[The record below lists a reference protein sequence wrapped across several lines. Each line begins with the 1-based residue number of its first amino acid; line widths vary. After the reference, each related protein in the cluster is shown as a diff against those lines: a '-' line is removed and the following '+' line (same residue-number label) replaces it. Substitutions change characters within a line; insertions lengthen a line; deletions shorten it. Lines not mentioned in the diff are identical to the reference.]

1 MHCQWINER
10 SGYRSG
16 RICSLASLP
25 YRAYKKVW
33 SSLKRSHNIELLIAM
48 SVAHCSVFLIL
59 VFAIR
64 LGHGATIPTLSS
76 TAPTTIP
83 RPVQLQGSSPTSIN
97 TSTVECEVN
106 YYTSDST
113 FSRIVCRCDEQL
125 CTQFGDCCAESQYT
139 HNTTGPEFVF
149 GVLLPLSACFS
160 IYVQTAST
168 PYIFRR
174 HMFSH
179 PLLQLVYLHQL
190 MEGKHQLH
198 KLLKAQNSISTS
210 CSRMQQQ
217 HTTCA
222 RAQPQTLPYP
232 CTSCMLVLHPSIQCK
247 LLHNT
252 TASKAV

>member
-1 MHCQWINER
+1 M
-10 SGYRSG
+10 
-16 RICSLASLP
+16 CSLASLP
-25 YRAYKKVW
+25 YLAYKKVW

-48 SVAHCSVFLIL
+48 SVAHCNVFLIL

-83 RPVQLQGSSPTSIN
+83 RPAQLQGLSPTSIN

-106 YYTSDST
+106 YYTCDST

-168 PYIFRR
+168 PYIFRC
-174 HMFSH
+174 HVFSH
-179 PLLQLVYLHQL
+179 LV
-190 MEGKHQLH
+190 
-198 KLLKAQNSISTS
+198 N
-210 CSRMQQQ
+210 
-217 HTTCA
+217 
-222 RAQPQTLPYP
+222 
-232 CTSCMLVLHPSIQCK
+232 
-247 LLHNT
+247 
-252 TASKAV
+252 